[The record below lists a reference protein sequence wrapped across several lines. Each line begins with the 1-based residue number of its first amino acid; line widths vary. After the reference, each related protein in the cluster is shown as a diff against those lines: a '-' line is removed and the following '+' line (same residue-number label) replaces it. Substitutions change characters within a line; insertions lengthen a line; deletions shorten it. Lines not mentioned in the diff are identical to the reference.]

1 MGIFGYEVS
10 NEQRILSLLELR
22 SAYFSEL
29 TLGYQN
35 KVQHPAILC
44 WVFLLSNR
52 SYNQKDR
59 NA

>member
-22 SAYFSEL
+22 GAYFSEL
-29 TLGYQN
+29 TPECQN
-35 KVQHPAILC
+35 KVQHSADSC